1 MLWVGAGQ
9 IPPGP
14 GVAAPAAILDRM
26 APRAEPSRIQR
37 FRALLRSGPHVIDG
51 GLATE
56 LESRGHDLSDALWSA
71 RVLADEPQEILAVHR
86 AFAAAGARVLVSASY
101 QVSREGFVAAG
112 RTAAQADEALRAGV
126 DLAREAAGA
135 GVLVAAGV
143 GPFGAIRH
151 DRSEYRGRY
160 GVSRQRL
167 VDFHAER
174 LAVLAGAGP
183 DLIAVETVPD
193 AEEADAIAEALADHP
208 DLPAWVSFSC
218 RDGERTCAGQPVEE
232 AAAAALG
239 APTVL
244 AVGVNCIAPEH
255 IGALLA
261 RLSDA
266 TGAHLL
272 AYPNGVGDVR
282 QWTRIERVA
291 LVGGCCGVGPKAIAE
306 MARRV
311 SLP

>member
-1 MLWVGAGQ
+1 
-9 IPPGP
+9 
-14 GVAAPAAILDRM
+14 M
-26 APRAEPSRIQR
+26 APHAEPSRIQR

-126 DLAREAAGA
+126 DLAREAAGT

-232 AAAAALG
+232 AAAAALS

-282 QWTRIERVA
+282 QWTRIKRVA

-311 SLP
+311 SLR